1 MANASVGYKCPNCG
15 APLSFLPGHD
25 KVTCEFCGTEF
36 TVKQIEE
43 MFADQSAAA
52 KEAGVQATGGT
63 KAQWDTS
70 TAGSEWDEAEKNGM
84 QSFVCNSCGAEIVAD
99 GNTMATECCY
109 CGNPTMLPQRFD
121 GMLKPDFIIPF
132 KKTKEEA
139 VAALKKFY
147 EGKKLLPAVFTA
159 NNRVQDIQALYVPFW
174 LYDAQVQ
181 AQVQY
186 DATKTST
193 YTDGNDTVTETNH
206 YDVMREG
213 NLDFHM
219 VPVDGSKRMDD
230 SYMDSIEP
238 FDYGEMVQFS
248 PAYLTGYLADKY
260 DVDAKDCEIRANV
273 RVNASTL
280 AAFAN
285 TLQDYDGSKAVSSI
299 INKTGGEVK
308 YVLMPV
314 WILSTKFDGKVYTFM
329 MNGQTGKFV
338 GSLPVDKGK
347 ENQYMWMTSAAALVI
362 CGIAVKLS
370 WMLGVGLAAVALIAG
385 VLFWSGV
392 IGGSDKKEPE
402 VPVNVQ

>member
-1 MANASVGYKCPNCG
+1 MADTSVAYKCPNCG

-43 MFADQSAAA
+43 MFTDTKAPAA
-52 KEAGVQATGGT
+52 KQTTGGT

-70 TAGSEWDEAEKNGM
+70 TAGTEWDEAEKNGL
-84 QSFVCNSCGAEIVAD
+84 QTFVCNSCGAEIVAD
-99 GNTMATECCY
+99 ANTMATECCY

-121 GMLKPDFIIPF
+121 GMLKPDYIIPF
-132 KKTKEEA
+132 KKTKDEA

-174 LYDAQVQ
+174 LFDAQVQ

-186 DATKTST
+186 DATKKSS
-193 YTDGNDTVTETNH
+193 YSDANDTVTETNH
-206 YDVMREG
+206 YDVLREG
-213 NLDFHM
+213 NLDFSRI
-219 VPVDGSKRMDD
+219 PVDGSKRMDD

-238 FDYGEMVQFS
+238 FDYNELVQFS

-260 DVDAKDCEIRANV
+260 DVEAKECETRANV

-280 AAFAN
+280 AAFAK
-285 TLQDYDGSKAVSSI
+285 TLQGYDSSTAVSSI
-299 INKTGGEVK
+299 INKAGGEVK

-314 WILSTKFDGKVYTFM
+314 WILSTKFDGQVYTFM

-347 ENQYMWMTSAAALVI
+347 ASQYMWMANGAALVVSAL
-362 CGIAVKLS
+362 AVKIN
-370 WMLGVGLAAVALIAG
+370 WMLGVGLAAAALLAG
-385 VLFWSGV
+385 VLFWAGI
-392 IGGSDKKEPE
+392 IGGGDKAEPE
-402 VPVNVQ
+402 VPVDVQ

>member
-1 MANASVGYKCPNCG
+1 MADTSVAYKCPNCG

-43 MFADQSAAA
+43 MFTDTKAPAA
-52 KEAGVQATGGT
+52 KQTTGGT

-70 TAGSEWDEAEKNGM
+70 TAGTEWDEAEKNGL
-84 QSFVCNSCGAEIVAD
+84 QTFVCNSCGAEIVAD
-99 GNTMATECCY
+99 ANTMATECCY

-121 GMLKPDFIIPF
+121 GMLKPDYIIPF
-132 KKTKEEA
+132 KKTKDEA

-174 LYDAQVQ
+174 LFDAQVQ

-186 DATKTST
+186 DATKKSS
-193 YTDGNDTVTETNH
+193 YSDANDTVTETNH
-206 YDVMREG
+206 YDVLREG
-213 NLDFHM
+213 NLDFSRI
-219 VPVDGSKRMDD
+219 PVDGSKRMDD

-238 FDYGEMVQFS
+238 FDYNELVQFS

-260 DVDAKDCEIRANV
+260 DVEAKECETRANV
-273 RVNASTL
+273 RANASTL
-280 AAFAN
+280 AACAK
-285 TLQDYDGSKAVSSI
+285 TLQGYDSSTAVSSI
-299 INKTGGEVK
+299 INKAGGEVK

-314 WILSTKFDGKVYTFM
+314 WILSTKFDGQVYTFM

-347 ENQYMWMTSAAALVI
+347 ASQYMWMANGAALVVSAL
-362 CGIAVKLS
+362 AVKIN
-370 WMLGVGLAAVALIAG
+370 WMLGVGLAAAALLAG
-385 VLFWSGV
+385 VLFWAGI
-392 IGGSDKKEPE
+392 IGGGDKAEPE
-402 VPVNVQ
+402 VPVDVQ